1 MNNVS
6 VETNPVQQISAGN
19 SHWAAWTTPPV
30 SGPGGFHLGVPSKI
44 PLKYTKLSG
53 QSLPGL
59 RRRLF
64 TLKQVT
70 SLVESTWRCFSYSS
84 PNDATTGRGEKC
96 LSSDTV
102 RQMLESRLSLL
113 PMAQILQRTMVQGR
127 NYGPHV
133 LVNRYHVP
141 CVLRNFW
148 INFFLKKAS
157 SPQTTPVITSQKLRE
172 EIEREDWPV
181 PGQRVIKDLA
191 QRSRSQHFC
200 PNRHSDRH
208 A

>member
-1 MNNVS
+1 MVNNVS

-59 RRRLF
+59 RKRLF

-84 PNDATTGRGEKC
+84 PNDASTGRGEKC
-96 LSSDTV
+96 LSSDTI

-133 LVNRYHVP
+133 LVNRYYVLCVP
-141 CVLRNFW
+141 RNIW
-148 INFFLKKAS
+148 IN
-157 SPQTTPVITSQKLRE
+157 
-172 EIEREDWPV
+172 
-181 PGQRVIKDLA
+181 
-191 QRSRSQHFC
+191 C
-200 PNRHSDRH
+200 
-208 A
+208 